1 MEYNLIENTDTNR
14 FEMHIEGYV
23 PYIEYTLKADKIYLT
38 HTIVPKELG
47 VRGIGSALVKQT
59 LAIIQNR
66 QLKVVPVCSFVEAY
80 IDKHPKWKKLL
91 L

>member
-1 MEYNLIENTDTNR
+1 MEYKITENTDANR
-14 FEMHIEGYV
+14 FEMPVDGYV
-23 PYIEYTLKADKIYLT
+23 PYIEYSIKADKIYLT

-47 VRGIGSALVKQT
+47 GRGIGSALVKQV

-80 IDKHPKWKKLL
+80 IDKHPEWEVLL
-91 L
+91 